1 MVVCLKG
8 GAAVRSIL
16 EELWYGRIEP
26 YDDIHMTK
34 EERHLIDLIAE
45 NRERLEKTL
54 TEQQKEQLEKYIDCS
69 QELSDL
75 MQKEV
80 FLHGFRLGARIVI
93 EALYREQDE
102 DRR

>member
-1 MVVCLKG
+1 MVCLKG

-26 YDDIHMTK
+26 YDDIRMTK

-54 TEQQKEQLEKYIDCS
+54 TEQQKEQLEKYVDCF

-75 MQKEV
+75 TQKEV

-93 EALYREQDE
+93 EALCREQDD

>member
-8 GAAVRSIL
+8 GATVKSIL
-16 EELWYGRIEP
+16 EELWFGRIEP
-26 YDDIHMTK
+26 YDDIRMTK

-45 NRERLEKTL
+45 NRNRLEQTL

-75 MQKEV
+75 SQKEV
-80 FLHGFRLGARIVI
+80 FMHGFRLGARIVMESI
-93 EALYREQDE
+93 YSEHSDDKR
-102 DRR
+102 

>member
-1 MVVCLKG
+1 M
-8 GAAVRSIL
+8 RSIL

-69 QELSDL
+69 REFSELS
-75 MQKEV
+75 QKDM
-80 FLHGFRLGARIVI
+80 FLCGFRLGARIVI